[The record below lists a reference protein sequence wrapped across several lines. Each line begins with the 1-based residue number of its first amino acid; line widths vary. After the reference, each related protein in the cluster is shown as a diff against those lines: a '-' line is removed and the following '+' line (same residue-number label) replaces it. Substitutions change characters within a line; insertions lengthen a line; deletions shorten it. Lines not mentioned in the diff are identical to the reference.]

1 MDLRFVCKQVK
12 IDWVCSL
19 NGEDNKCS
27 QNSDREAFRKV
38 DTWNTG
44 KKMGEQISKDIA
56 KIYCKGNKHTKL
68 AKNFVQWPPFL
79 LKDMNHHIL
88 WSERQL
94 GSK

>member
-27 QNSDREAFRKV
+27 QNSDKGTCGKV

-44 KKMGEQISKDIA
+44 REMGGQISKDIA
-56 KIYCKGNKHTKL
+56 KICCKNNKHMKL
-68 AKNFVQWPPFL
+68 AKNFVQWPPFV
-79 LKDMNHHIL
+79 LKDMNHPIL
-88 WSERQL
+88 
-94 GSK
+94 